1 MSKFEEKTIAS
12 KRVYDGVLLK
22 VNADRVRLPDGGESV
37 REFVEHPGAV
47 MVIPLL
53 ADGRVVM
60 ERQYRYPLK
69 REFIEFPAGK
79 IDPGEEPL
87 ATAKRELREE
97 TGYEAAEWAH
107 LTTIHPLIAYSDER
121 IEIFAARKLTLQ
133 SASLEAGE
141 FLALRRGDHL
151 ALQAVALQARIDERH
166 REHELAALGVH
177 ERVLQVGIQ
186 VQRLVGRDRPRG
198 RGPDHRKGL
207 ADDLGQAE
215 GRR

>member
-1 MSKFEEKTIAS
+1 MSKFEEKTIDS
-12 KRVYDGVLLK
+12 RRVFEGTLLK
-22 VNADRVRLPDGGESV
+22 VNSDRVRLPDGGESV

-69 REFIEFPAGK
+69 SEFIEFPAGK

-97 TGYEAAEWAH
+97 TGYEAQEWTH

-121 IEIFAARKLTLQ
+121 IEIFAARKLTLL
-133 SASLEAGE
+133 APNLEAGE
-141 FLALRRGDHL
+141 FLEVFAANPIEALRWVR
-151 ALQAVALQARIDERH
+151 
-166 REHELAALGVH
+166 
-177 ERVLQVGIQ
+177 
-186 VQRLVGRDRPRG
+186 
-198 RGPDHRKGL
+198 
-207 ADDLGQAE
+207 E
-215 GRR
+215 GRVTDVKTVIGLFWLEKLQRGEWK

>member
-1 MSKFEEKTIAS
+1 MSKFEEKTLAS
-12 KRVYDGVLLK
+12 RRVYEGVLLK
-22 VNADRVRLPDGGESV
+22 VNSDRVRLPDGGESV

-97 TGYEAAEWAH
+97 TGYEAQEWTH

-121 IEIFAARKLTLQ
+121 IEVFSARKLTMR
-133 SASLEAGE
+133 SAALEAGE
-141 FLALRRGDHL
+141 FLEVFAANPIEALRWVR
-151 ALQAVALQARIDERH
+151 
-166 REHELAALGVH
+166 
-177 ERVLQVGIQ
+177 
-186 VQRLVGRDRPRG
+186 
-198 RGPDHRKGL
+198 
-207 ADDLGQAE
+207 E
-215 GRR
+215 GRVTDVKTVIGLFWLEKLQRGEWK

>member
-1 MSKFEEKTIAS
+1 MSKFEEKTLAS
-12 KRVYDGVLLK
+12 RRVYEGVLLK
-22 VNADRVRLPDGGESV
+22 VNSDRVRLPDGGESV

-47 MVIPLL
+47 MVIPLV

-97 TGYEAAEWAH
+97 TGYEAQEWTH

-121 IEIFAARKLTLQ
+121 IEVFAARKLTMR
-133 SASLEAGE
+133 SAALEAGE
-141 FLALRRGDHL
+141 FLEVFAANPIEALRWVR
-151 ALQAVALQARIDERH
+151 
-166 REHELAALGVH
+166 
-177 ERVLQVGIQ
+177 
-186 VQRLVGRDRPRG
+186 
-198 RGPDHRKGL
+198 
-207 ADDLGQAE
+207 E
-215 GRR
+215 GRVTDVKTVIGLFWLEKLQRGEWK

>member
-1 MSKFEEKTIAS
+1 MSKFEEKTIDS
-12 KRVYDGVLLK
+12 KRVYEGVLLK
-22 VNADRVRLPDGGESV
+22 VNADRVRMPDGGLSV

-97 TGYEAAEWAH
+97 TGYEAQEWTH

-121 IEIFAARKLTLQ
+121 IEVFAARKLTLQ
-133 SASLEAGE
+133 AAALETGE
-141 FLALRRGDHL
+141 FLEVFEANPIEALRWVR
-151 ALQAVALQARIDERH
+151 
-166 REHELAALGVH
+166 
-177 ERVLQVGIQ
+177 
-186 VQRLVGRDRPRG
+186 
-198 RGPDHRKGL
+198 
-207 ADDLGQAE
+207 E
-215 GRR
+215 GRVTDVKTVIGLFWLEKLQRGEWK